1 MRLNRSPI
9 ALILVASLSALSAV
23 LQAPLAAADVRQPAS
38 EVRALWV
45 TRTTLTSP
53 AAVAQMVKTAQTGG
67 FNTLLVQVRGRGD
80 AYYQSTLEP
89 RPSELVSRPDFN
101 PLAEVLALSRTA
113 GLKVHAWINV
123 NLVSSATEL
132 PGARQHIIYRQPEWL
147 MVPRELAPESMHVDS
162 RSPEYVGRLARWTR
176 AHGAEV
182 EGLYTSAIQ
191 PAAAAHIAA
200 VASEIVTNYDVDGV
214 HIDYARFP
222 NEDFDYSRPSLQQFK
237 AWLRPKLT
245 DAERRRAETQETID
259 PLAYTNLFP
268 EHWTSFRQ
276 SRLTTL
282 VMRIRTAVKAVRPT
296 LPISAAVVA
305 RISPPPWGHECRIG
319 ARGWISRW
327 STCCARWPTR
337 KTPKPSSAKSAP
349 PRTTPESARSGPGSA
364 PIVSARPPRSNTSA
378 PRVDRKRRVS
388 SCFVRGT
395 RHRSASAASLAELG
409 RAAFG
414 AGSR

>member
-9 ALILVASLSALSAV
+9 ALILAASLSALSAV

-53 AAVAQMVKTAQTGG
+53 AAVAQMVKTAQIGG

-89 RPSELVSRPDFN
+89 RPSELVSRPDFD

-132 PGARQHIIYRQPEWL
+132 PGARQHVIYRQPEWL
-147 MVPRELAPESMHVDS
+147 MVPRELAPELMHVDS

-176 AHGAEV
+176 AHAAEV

-268 EHWTSFRQ
+268 ERWTSFRQ

-296 LPISAAVVA
+296 LPVSAAVVPDLTTA
-305 RISPPPWGHECRIG
+305 MGSRMQDWRTWLDQSLVDVLCPMAYTQDAGTFERQIG
-319 ARGWISRW
+319 AAADYAGERPVWAGIGAYRLSPAA
-327 STCCARWPTR
+327 TLEHIAAARRQNAAGVILFSYEALVT
-337 KTPKPSSAKSAP
+337 AP
-349 PRTTPESARSGPGSA
+349 Y
-364 PIVSARPPRSNTSA
+364 
-378 PRVDRKRRVS
+378 
-388 SCFVRGT
+388 
-395 RHRSASAASLAELG
+395 SAASLAELG